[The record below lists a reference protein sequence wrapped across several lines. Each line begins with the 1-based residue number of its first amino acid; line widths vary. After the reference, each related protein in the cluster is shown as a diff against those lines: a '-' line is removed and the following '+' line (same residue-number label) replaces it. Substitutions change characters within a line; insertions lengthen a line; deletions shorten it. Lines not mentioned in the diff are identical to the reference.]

1 MTVVRVANCAGWLWD
16 RFSGLRDALA
26 GPVDVVTGDYLAEPT
41 LRQLALD
48 KQRNPELGYALS
60 FLAQFT
66 DERMAREMRMPL
78 PVLAKLRLGATLP
91 LRLGGQPPKLFGL

>member
-1 MTVVRVANCAGWLWD
+1 MRIMTVVRVANCAGWLWD

-41 LRQLALD
+41 LRQLALE
-48 KQRNPELGYALS
+48 KQRDPALGYAQS

-66 DERMAREMRMPL
+66 RHGPPSPRVGGGAARM
-78 PVLAKLRLGATLP
+78 
-91 LRLGGQPPKLFGL
+91 